1 MSSDISISIKNISKK
16 FEIYEK
22 PIDRLKQ
29 LFVRKKRYYKE
40 FWALSDISLDVYKG
54 ETFALIGRN
63 GSGKSTL
70 LQTIVGTL
78 NPTSG
83 TIHTQG
89 RMAALLEL
97 GSGFNPELTGRE
109 NVFINGMLLG
119 LSKQEIVEKFDKIV
133 SFADIGFHLDQP
145 VKTYSSGM
153 YVRLAFAVQA
163 CIEPD
168 ILIVDEA
175 LAVGDEK
182 FQRKCFS
189 YIESLRD
196 QGSTILV
203 VSHSISTIEKFCQ
216 RAALLDKGK
225 LVSLGKA
232 KEVLDDYHAMLYSDM
247 GNYLSDL
254 NNSKPIANPSPEVSI
269 EINKNSPP
277 SDDFNTE
284 AIKPVFEKKAEIR
297 NLLIR
302 NGKEERTE
310 VFWTKDE
317 AHFEFDIH
325 VHLDLP
331 QIQVGFLIRTIEGIS
346 AAGTST
352 AYFEENLKD
361 AKSGDVFHISI
372 RTDLYLCEGSYFVTL
387 ALAEISDQGEQTY
400 LDRKPDVFLIKIMD
414 KKTTCSGIALLPF
427 EFRLKKLK

>member
-1 MSSDISISIKNISKK
+1 MSSEISISIKNVSKK

-29 LFVRKKRYYKE
+29 LFASKKRYYKE
-40 FWALSDISLDVYKG
+40 FWALSDISLNVYKG

-83 TIHTQG
+83 TIKTNG

-119 LSKQEIVEKFDKIV
+119 LSKQEISEKFDKIAA
-133 SFADIGFHLDQP
+133 FADIGFHLEQP

-225 LVSLGKA
+225 LVSIGKA
-232 KEVLDDYHAMLYSDM
+232 KEVLDDYHTMLYSDM

-254 NNSKPIANPSPEVSI
+254 NNVKQTISSNPGIFIESADNNHSSKETT
-269 EINKNSPP
+269 KL
-277 SDDFNTE
+277 F
-284 AIKPVFEKKAEIR
+284 FGKKAEIR
-297 NLLIR
+297 NPLIK
-302 NGKEERTE
+302 NKEEELTE
-310 VFWTKDE
+310 VFWIKED
-317 AHFEFDIH
+317 AKFEFDIH
-325 VHLDLP
+325 VHNNIQ
-331 QIQVGFLIRTIEGIS
+331 QIQVGFLIRTIEGVS
-346 AAGTST
+346 AVGTST
-352 AYFEENLKD
+352 SYFDKNLR
-361 AKSGDVFHISI
+361 DVKQGEIYHVSI
-372 RTDLYLCEGSYFVTL
+372 GTNLNLCEGSYFVTL
-387 ALAEISDQGEQTY
+387 ALAEISENGEQIY
-400 LDRKPDVFLIKIMD
+400 LDRKPDIFLIKMMD
-414 KKTTCSGIALLPF
+414 KKTTCSGIAFLPF
-427 EFRLKKLK
+427 DIRVRKSK